1 MDNYMSCD
9 SSTRSSARP
18 EDCKLMRAAMAAL
31 IVCTIT
37 ALLLL
42 GVADAA
48 DPDPLQDFC
57 VADLSPNAKVH
68 VNGFPCKDRAN
79 VTSKDFLYTGM
90 RLPGNVSLTGTNAVP
105 KVVNVFLYP
114 ALNTLGI
121 SHARLD
127 FVTFNSLNSQNPG
140 FVTAAN
146 QLLFTNISA
155 PVLESSLGINAETLK
170 LLQDSNIPLF
180 FGGSKG
186 SS

>member
-1 MDNYMSCD
+1 MSCD

-42 GVADAA
+42 VVADAA

-57 VADLSPNAKVH
+57 VADLSPNAIVH

-90 RLPGNVSLTGTNAVP
+90 RLA
-105 KVVNVFLYP
+105 
-114 ALNTLGI
+114 
-121 SHARLD
+121 
-127 FVTFNSLNSQNPG
+127 
-140 FVTAAN
+140 
-146 QLLFTNISA
+146 
-155 PVLESSLGINAETLK
+155 
-170 LLQDSNIPLF
+170 
-180 FGGSKG
+180 G
-186 SS
+186 SSFQLELGVRN